1 VIKGKKLLMAGL
13 AVLALL
19 TLGVL
24 VARLVEGQEA
34 PDPARFFDTARPPQG
49 KVRLVIFYPSL
60 GSLRDLVAVRG
71 QGFIP
76 YENLEVVG
84 VRHERERTDY
94 AAAEKYVLNNNLDW
108 IHFHTIR
115 GDIGLD
121 TLYKSNAVSAELER
135 IFDLSDGVLFF
146 GGPDIVP
153 AAYGEE
159 MGLLTVVTDPYRHYI
174 ELTAVF
180 HLLGGAQDP
189 KFEAYLEARPDFP
202 VMGICLGMQTLNVGT
217 GGTMVQDIPTEIY
230 GARTVEDVI
239 RLGRD
244 AWHTNP
250 NPKMA
255 PLERGLLPY
264 NMHPIRLAAEGK
276 LVKALGLQPEDKP
289 YIMSAHHQAE
299 EKLGQGMRIIAT
311 SLDGKVTEAI
321 EHEKYPNVLGVQF
334 HPEFSILWDAT
345 PKYKLAPG
353 DKTAFGCRTVLE
365 DNPPSFEFHR
375 KLWGWFFAALKK

>member
-1 VIKGKKLLMAGL
+1 MRDPRRKPAVGPAVVFIL
-13 AVLALL
+13 AVAALSLA
-19 TLGVL
+19 
-24 VARLVEGQEA
+24 A
-34 PDPARFFDTARPPQG
+34 PQDAGPARFFDTARPPQG

-60 GSLRDLVAVRG
+60 GSLKDLVAVRS

-84 VRHERERTDY
+84 VHHERERTDY
-94 AAAEKYVLNNNLDW
+94 GAAEKYVRDNGLDW

-115 GDIGLD
+115 GEIGLD

-189 KFEAYLEARPDFP
+189 KFEPYLEARPDFP

-250 NPKMA
+250 NPKLA

-264 NMHPIRLAAEGK
+264 NLHPIRLAAEGK
-276 LVKALGLQPEDKP
+276 LVKALGLRPEDQP
-289 YIMSAHHQAE
+289 YVMSAHHQAE
-299 EKLGQGMRIIAT
+299 EELGKGMRIIAA

-334 HPEFSILWDAT
+334 HPEFNILWDAT
-345 PKYKLAPG
+345 PRYKLAPG
-353 DKTAFGCRTVLE
+353 DKAAFGCRTVLE
-365 DNPPSFEFHR
+365 DNPPSLEFHKR
-375 KLWGWFFAALKK
+375 LWGWFFAALKK